1 MPRYSSYISRS
12 SVPDGVGGVVC
23 LHCSW
28 QGDDRS
34 PNNLRTHLKKF
45 HSSDGVFARFSEKL
59 AQVSSRLDSRFL
71 SIQLLGWQTL
81 SLTTTGTFRRSPVV
95 LTSNGAAE
103 VPVCRPR
110 LHPRPT
116 LSTGRDPAPTID
128 SRPTRV
134 DIGTLRPEGALSLS
148 FPDAP
153 ARQALPRLV
162 SSPGVLH
169 ETALSRSVRVS
180 RLSTVAV
187 LHRAGFPRL
196 SVFDGRRPGSN
207 GAPPLLHPSFRPP
220 PSPLSFCPRCCA
232 IRVFGRGCAGVS
244 AFSELFPHTRC
255 FCRICGH

>member
-1 MPRYSSYISRS
+1 MFIPEVLDLSFF
-12 SVPDGVGGVVC
+12 VPDGVGGVVC

-59 AQVSSRLDSRFL
+59 AQ
-71 SIQLLGWQTL
+71 SISIRSTAGLANPRPR
-81 SLTTTGTFRRSPVV
+81 SLTGHFSTMRRSPVV
-95 LTSNGAAE
+95 LISNGVAE
-103 VPVCRPR
+103 VPVVGPV

-116 LSTGRDPAPTID
+116 LSTGRDPAQAID

-148 FPDAP
+148 VPDAP

-162 SSPGVLH
+162 SSPRVLH
-169 ETALSRSVRVS
+169 ETALSRRGRVS
-180 RLSTVAV
+180 GPSTVDV
-187 LHRAGFPRL
+187 LSRAGFPRL
-196 SVFDGRRPGSN
+196 SVFDGRRRPGSN

-220 PSPLSFCPRCCA
+220 PSRLPFCPRCYA
-232 IRVFGRGCAGVS
+232 IRRF
-244 AFSELFPHTRC
+244 
-255 FCRICGH
+255 